1 MIKANHVK
9 KLREKTGASMMECK
23 YALEE
28 AKGDEALALDILR
41 QKGKNIALKKSERET
56 RQGIIESYIHSNGK
70 VGVLLEL
77 NCETDFVAR
86 NKEFRELAH
95 DLTLH
100 IAGMNPKYIDSK
112 DVPKEV
118 IRAEKEIYKKQFSD
132 SGKPQKIINQI
143 IEGKIK
149 KYSEEI
155 SLLTQPFVKNPDIT
169 VADLIQEKIAK
180 LGENIKLSR
189 FIRYEL

>member
-1 MIKANHVK
+1 MIKSNQVK
-9 KLREKTGASMMECK
+9 KIREKTGASMMDCK
-23 YALEE
+23 KALEE

-41 QKGKNIALKKSERET
+41 QQGKNIALKKAERET
-56 RQGIIESYIHSNGK
+56 RQGLIESYIHSNGK

-100 IAGMNPKYIDSK
+100 IAGMDSK
-112 DVPKEV
+112 DE
-118 IRAEKEIYKKQFSD
+118 S
-132 SGKPQKIINQI
+132 
-143 IEGKIK
+143 
-149 KYSEEI
+149 
-155 SLLTQPFVKNPDIT
+155 SLLEEPFVKNPEIT

-180 LGENIKLSR
+180 LGENIKVDR

>member
-1 MIKANHVK
+1 MIKANQVK
-9 KLREKTGASMMECK
+9 QLRQKTGASMMECK
-23 YALEE
+23 RALEE
-28 AKGDEALALDILR
+28 SGGDEGRALKILR
-41 QKGKNIALKKSERET
+41 EKGKDIAFKKSERET

-70 VGVLLEL
+70 IGVLLEL

-86 NKEFRELAH
+86 NKEFKELAH
-95 DLTLH
+95 DLAMH
-100 IAGMNPKYIDSK
+100 IAGMSPQYLDPKDI
-112 DVPKEV
+112 PEEV
-118 IRAEKEIYKKQFSD
+118 ILAERDIYKKQFSN
-132 SGKPQKIINQI
+132 SGKTPEIIDQI

-180 LGENIKLSR
+180 LGENIKIGK
-189 FIRYEL
+189 FVRYEL